1 MRDTIIIT
9 VAVRITA
16 WLLEGLSQG
25 TMRAYFNSGH
35 AAHVAAAQRYG
46 ADSAHL
52 SRSQVVVRVASGL
65 KACRHRY
72 AQPPELPSRA

>member
-1 MRDTIIIT
+1 
-9 VAVRITA
+9 
-16 WLLEGLSQG
+16 
-25 TMRAYFNSGH
+25 MRAYFNSGH